1 MTIHRALLVLA
12 VATFGSA
19 CGSLPAWTTEE
30 QATVATA
37 EYEPVYYEN
46 RVVYFSDAG
55 SPYYYDGP
63 NVVWIQPTWPGY
75 AGYVRHYHHW
85 GPRYHVWHRSHV
97 HVGPPVGGG
106 VYVGPPMGGGVYVG
120 PSPGRRVYHRG
131 HPR

>member
-1 MTIHRALLVLA
+1 MPIRRTLFVLA
-12 VATFGSA
+12 LATFTSA

-30 QATVATA
+30 QATVATT

-63 NVVWIQPTWPGY
+63 TIVWIQPTWPGY

-85 GPRYHVWHRSHV
+85 GPRYHAWHRGHV
-97 HVGPPVGGG
+97 QGGG
-106 VYVGPPMGGGVYVG
+106 VYVGPPAGGVYVG
-120 PSPGRRVYHRG
+120 PPHVGGRVYHHG
-131 HPR
+131 HPHR